1 MRARVISTACMRMPS
16 RGVYVYAREPHTR
29 AYNRTNQPN
38 QMNLCIESYQ
48 PEREVVTQCVPSAY
62 ALL

>member
-29 AYNRTNQPN
+29 VYVRGSYIDARTTGHGARTTAYGQYNKT
-38 QMNLCIESYQ
+38 MIM
-48 PEREVVTQCVPSAY
+48 
-62 ALL
+62 